1 MESRNVDNIFNI
13 SSGTRISPIERKRDV
28 TSFHSKKR
36 MKTVDTTQRKPKI
49 VTKTIPKT
57 ANGSVNKQKY
67 FVKSKNEG
75 NIVKV
80 LERYG
85 LFSKTKPKPNSF
97 YANKKDSTTQ
107 SASTSTKKDY
117 STQKADNKVR
127 INLYS

>member
-13 SSGTRISPIERKRDV
+13 SSGTRISPTKRKRDI
-28 TSFHSKKR
+28 TSFNLEKR

-57 ANGSVNKQKY
+57 ENGSVDKQKY
-67 FVKSKNEG
+67 SVKSKNERK
-75 NIVKV
+75 IVKV
-80 LERYG
+80 LKRLG
-85 LFSKTKPKPNSF
+85 LLSKTKPKPNSF

-107 SASTSTKKDY
+107 SASTSTKKYY

-127 INLYS
+127 TNLYS